1 MSKGLGTSHSAANYT
16 IGAGHFSFCNLDP
29 TMNPNKL
36 FRSMGNC
43 AAAELA
49 WEINNISHYDA
60 TRGTREEDA
69 RAELSRS
76 ATLTLTVEESDPLK
90 YALACFGEAVLYDL
104 PQTSIRQTAR
114 MSPGSE
120 VFLTIPDTETPAYN
134 YTGLSV
140 SLLNGTAASI
150 GQPEVDTVAGVSA
163 GTGAISTSGT
173 YTGGDSDTYY
183 LKITTANATPQ
194 DISDVT
200 FQWRKGLASAWS
212 SDVTAT
218 GSAQAIGTEGVS
230 VTFAAGTSGQD
241 FNAGDIYRFTV
252 SPALSTL
259 TQGKDYTMD
268 KVDVRNG
275 KVLFPTNSSIDM
287 DTDVVITCTVPAQK
301 IPRVYAGVNKA
312 VEGIMRFEYD
322 PTYGRQKAYTFYHVR
337 ISPDGTEALIQD
349 DWANMQLSCAVLA
362 DEEHADP
369 ENPDAKY
376 FRIDY
381 PSVTEGVIVGKDA

>member
-49 WEINNISHYDA
+49 WEINTISHYDA

-90 YALACFGEAVLYDL
+90 YALACFGEAVLYEL
-104 PQTSIRQTAR
+104 PQTSLRQVAR
-114 MSPGSE
+114 VSPGSE
-120 VFLTIPDTETPAYN
+120 VFLTIPNTDTPAYN
-134 YTGLSV
+134 YTGLAV
-140 SLLNGTAASI
+140 QLLNGTAASI
-150 GQPEVDTVAGVSA
+150 GQPTVDSTAGVSA
-163 GTGAISTSGT
+163 GTGTITTSGT
-173 YTGGDSDTYY
+173 YTGVTSDNYY
-183 LKITTANATPQ
+183 IEIDTENTTPQ
-194 DISDVT
+194 TITDAK
-200 FQWRKGLASAWS
+200 FKWRKGLAGTWS
-212 SDVTAT
+212 EAITVTGT
-218 GSAQAIGTEGVS
+218 AQAIGTEGVE
-230 VTFAAGTSGQD
+230 VTFAAGSGGQD
-241 FNAGDIYRFTV
+241 FNEGDVYTFTV
-252 SPALSTL
+252 SPALTTL

-275 KVLFPTNSSIDM
+275 KVLFPTSSGIDM

-337 ISPDGTEALIQD
+337 IAPEGTEALIQD

-362 DEEHADP
+362 DEEHSDP
-369 ENPDAKY
+369 ENPDSKY

-381 PSVTEGVIVGKDA
+381 PSVTEGVIVGKDS

>member
-1 MSKGLGTSHSAANYT
+1 MSKGLGTSHSASNYT

-29 TMNPNKL
+29 VANPNKL

-49 WEINNISHYDA
+49 WDINTISHLDA

-90 YALACFGEAVLYDL
+90 YALACFGEATLYDL
-104 PQTSIRQTAR
+104 PSTSITQTEKV
-114 MSPGSE
+114 SPGSE
-120 VFLTIPDTETPAYN
+120 VFLVLPGTETPAYN
-134 YTGLSV
+134 YTGLTV
-140 SLLNGTAASI
+140 SLLNSIAANI
-150 GQPEVDTVAGVSA
+150 DQPVVDSAAGISA
-163 GTGAISTSGT
+163 GTGSITTSGT
-173 YTGGDSDTYY
+173 YTGTDADDYY
-183 LKITTANATPQ
+183 IEITNENETPQ
-194 DISDVT
+194 TITDVK
-200 FQWRKGLASAWS
+200 FKWRKGLASAWS
-212 SDVTAT
+212 DEVTVT
-218 GSAQAIGTEGVS
+218 GLEQSIGTEGVK
-230 VTFAAGTSGQD
+230 VTFAAGSSGQD
-241 FNAGDIYRFTV
+241 FNEGDLYRFGV
-252 SPALSTL
+252 SPAVSTL

-275 KVLFPTNSSIDM
+275 KVVFPTSSGIDM
-287 DTDVVITCTVPAQK
+287 NTDVVISCNVPAQK

-312 VEGIMRFEYD
+312 VEGIMRFEFD

-337 ISPDGTEALIQD
+337 ISADGTESLIQD
-349 DWANMQLSCAVLA
+349 DWAQMQLTCAVLA

-381 PSVTEGVIVGKDA
+381 PSTTPGVIVGKDS